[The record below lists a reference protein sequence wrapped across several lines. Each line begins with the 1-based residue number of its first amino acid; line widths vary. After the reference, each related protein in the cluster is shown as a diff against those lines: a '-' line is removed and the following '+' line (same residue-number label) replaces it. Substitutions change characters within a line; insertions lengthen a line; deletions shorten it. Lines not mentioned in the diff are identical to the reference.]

1 MNVICFCFI
10 VSSLKSVSRQ
20 IHRIYKVICKWLIL
34 MKSVLRQRG
43 HEGSKLKNSLITFWV
58 VGMKHG
64 IWGKK
69 FLKLGMLILII
80 S

>member
-1 MNVICFCFI
+1 MNVICFCFV

-43 HEGSKLKNSLITFWV
+43 HEGSKIEKSLITIWV

-64 IWGKK
+64 IWGRKT
-69 FLKLGMLILII
+69 LNLA
-80 S
+80 